1 MIRTKTKLKN
11 KAKTIE
17 GIYSEEVEV
26 IYSEELSKILE
37 QSEKEYREGKTF
49 SREEILKGL
58 YEEFGIQI

>member
-11 KAKTIE
+11 KARTIE
-17 GIYSEEVEV
+17 GLYSDAVEV